1 MEWRGCTQFGGF
13 GFPCRAETGW
23 TGPVLTNR
31 LKLTK
36 RTNRTGYIVGKQN
49 QERRKGALIC
59 TRYPVWKAPQRCYS
73 KVHCQAE
80 LTAQK
85 GTF

>member
-23 TGPVLTNR
+23 TGPGLTNR

-36 RTNRTGYIVGKQN
+36 RTNRRGYIVGKQN

-59 TRYPVWKAPQRCYS
+59 TWNPVWKAPQRCYS
-73 KVHCQAE
+73 NGWVVVRS
-80 LTAQK
+80 TAK
-85 GTF
+85 LN